1 MARDGVALICLGG
14 HNLTYC
20 ITRDLPIIFV
30 VLGKSIS
37 ILSCFFVVELMNHSL
52 STLVSVTCLHK
63 TLLEQAKS
71 FAETQGLAATSKSS
85 SALYELCFSLDGV
98 YLQRNEGKSKTQ
110 IRVDFIAGSMGHRR
124 KFGGGKGQDI
134 AKAVGL
140 NKGVK
145 PKVLDMTAG
154 MGKDAF
160 VLASLGCDVQLCER
174 SPIVHL
180 LLQDGLVRAKQ
191 HAEISEEESQLLEIL
206 TRMALIQAD
215 SLDMD
220 SSAENSVEVVYLDP
234 MFPERSKSALVK
246 KEMQIFHD
254 IVGKDEDA
262 DKLLPLALHLAEYRV
277 VVKRPKIAPFLDNQE
292 PSFQFVGKSSRFDVY
307 ALKAFK

>member
-1 MARDGVALICLGG
+1 MNQTLTTLI
-14 HNLTYC
+14 
-20 ITRDLPIIFV
+20 
-30 VLGKSIS
+30 
-37 ILSCFFVVELMNHSL
+37 
-52 STLVSVTCLHK
+52 SVTCLHK
-63 TLLEQAKS
+63 ALIERAKH
-71 FAETQGLAATSKSS
+71 FAEQYGYVVTPLGKPS
-85 SALYELCFSLDGV
+85 SAPYEICFSLDGI
-98 YLQRNEGKSKTQ
+98 YLQRNDGKSKTQ

-145 PKVLDMTAG
+145 PSVMDMTAG

-160 VLASLGCDVQLCER
+160 VLASLGCHVQLCER

-180 LLQDGLVRAKQ
+180 LLQDGLLRAKQ
-191 HAEISEEESQLLEIL
+191 HAEIREEESELMSILRRMELTEI
-206 TRMALIQAD
+206 D
-215 SLDMD
+215 SLNMD
-220 SSAENSVEVVYLDP
+220 SSEEDCIEVVYLDP

-246 KEMQIFHD
+246 KEMQVFHD

-262 DKLLPLALHLAEYRV
+262 DGLLPLALHLAEYRV
-277 VVKRPKIAPFLDNQE
+277 VVKRPKIAPYLNNQE